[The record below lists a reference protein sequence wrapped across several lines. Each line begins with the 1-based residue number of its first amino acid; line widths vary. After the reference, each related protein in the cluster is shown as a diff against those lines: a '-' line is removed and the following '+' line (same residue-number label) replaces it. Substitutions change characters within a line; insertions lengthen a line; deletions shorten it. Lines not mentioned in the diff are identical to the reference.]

1 VLRWLPKFVLV
12 SALSCSIG
20 LHWAFFQALAW
31 TNMVAA
37 YSREATLAEAL
48 AKTFDGNHPCE
59 LCKRIAE
66 GKRTEKKSEGQFEAK
81 KLDLA
86 CLLPGFIFIA
96 PGLPDAPSGNL
107 LACQLMIYAPAV
119 PPPRLLT

>member
-1 VLRWLPKFVLV
+1 VLRWLPKFALV
-12 SALSCSIG
+12 CALSCSIG

-37 YSREATLAEAL
+37 YSRQATLAEAL
-48 AKTFDGNHPCE
+48 AKTFDGNHPCA

-66 GKRTEKKSEGQFEAK
+66 GKRTEKKSDERFEAK
-81 KLDLA
+81 KLDFA
-86 CLLPGFIFIA
+86 YLLPAFVFVA
-96 PGLPDAPSGNL
+96 PELPESPQGAL
-107 LACQLMIYAPAV
+107 LASRLLIYAPPV